1 MKSKLKNFSLL
12 TISTLI
18 MAVGIYFFKF
28 ANNFTFGGITGIAVL
43 VAKFLPI
50 SASDFSFV
58 VNILLLIIGWIVLG
72 KSFAEK
78 TAYSTILLSVSLSL
92 LERIYPMSHPLTNEP
107 LLELIFAILLPAL
120 GSAIL
125 FNIGASSGGTDV
137 IAMILKKYTSVD
149 IGKGLMI
156 SDLIF
161 TLAGFLVFNV
171 KTGLYSLFGL
181 IMRSALIDNFIES
194 FNRSKYFHVVTSNA
208 TCICD
213 FIQND
218 LQRGATIVNATG
230 AFTGDD
236 KYIILTVLSPSQA
249 VKLRNFI
256 KEHDPKAF
264 LLVSNTSEIIGKGF
278 HSVQDRQPFLC
289 FLLVHN
295 TLFLSPRIISFIG
308 FILQNIFLKLSHT
321 KKRGGFNA

>member
-1 MKSKLKNFSLL
+1 MVGLRNHYKTNDIKEGSIMKSKLKNFSLL

-43 VAKFLPI
+43 VAKFLPL

-58 VNILLLIIGWIVLG
+58 ANILLLVIGWIILG
-72 KSFAEK
+72 KSFAAK
-78 TAYSTILLSVSLSL
+78 TAYSTILLSVSLSF
-92 LERIYPMSHPLTNEP
+92 LERVYPMSHPLTNEP

-149 IGKGLMI
+149 IGKGLMV

-171 KTGLYSLFGL
+171 KTGLYSLLGL

-218 LQRGATIVNATG
+218 LGRGATIVNATG

-264 LLVSNTSEIIGKGF
+264 LLISNTSEIIGKGF
-278 HSVQDRQPFLC
+278 HSV
-289 FLLVHN
+289 
-295 TLFLSPRIISFIG
+295 
-308 FILQNIFLKLSHT
+308 
-321 KKRGGFNA
+321 

>member
-194 FNRSKYFHVVTSNA
+194 FNRSKYFHVVTSNT

-278 HSVQDRQPFLC
+278 HSV
-289 FLLVHN
+289 
-295 TLFLSPRIISFIG
+295 
-308 FILQNIFLKLSHT
+308 
-321 KKRGGFNA
+321 

>member
-43 VAKFLPI
+43 VAKFFPI
-50 SASDFSFV
+50 SASDFSVV

-78 TAYSTILLSVSLSL
+78 TAYSTILLSISLSL

-264 LLVSNTSEIIGKGF
+264 LLVSNISEIIGKGF
-278 HSVQDRQPFLC
+278 HSV
-289 FLLVHN
+289 
-295 TLFLSPRIISFIG
+295 
-308 FILQNIFLKLSHT
+308 
-321 KKRGGFNA
+321 

>member
-1 MKSKLKNFSLL
+1 MNYEIIINETIIKEGSIMKSKLKNFSLL

-149 IGKGLMI
+149 IGRGLMI

-278 HSVQDRQPFLC
+278 HSV
-289 FLLVHN
+289 
-295 TLFLSPRIISFIG
+295 
-308 FILQNIFLKLSHT
+308 
-321 KKRGGFNA
+321 

>member
-1 MKSKLKNFSLL
+1 MKSKLKNFFLL

-43 VAKFLPI
+43 VAKFFPI

-72 KSFAEK
+72 KRFAEK

-137 IAMILKKYTSVD
+137 IAMILKKYTSID

-278 HSVQDRQPFLC
+278 HSV
-289 FLLVHN
+289 
-295 TLFLSPRIISFIG
+295 
-308 FILQNIFLKLSHT
+308 
-321 KKRGGFNA
+321 

>member
-1 MKSKLKNFSLL
+1 MNYEIIINETIVKEGSIMKSKLKNFSLL

-28 ANNFTFGGITGIAVL
+28 TNNFTFGGITGIAVL
-43 VAKFLPI
+43 VAKFFPI

-78 TAYSTILLSVSLSL
+78 TAYSTILLSISLSL

-278 HSVQDRQPFLC
+278 HSV
-289 FLLVHN
+289 
-295 TLFLSPRIISFIG
+295 
-308 FILQNIFLKLSHT
+308 
-321 KKRGGFNA
+321 

>member
-28 ANNFTFGGITGIAVL
+28 TNNFTFGGITGIAVL
-43 VAKFLPI
+43 VTKFLPI
-50 SASDFSFV
+50 SSSDFSFV

-278 HSVQDRQPFLC
+278 HSV
-289 FLLVHN
+289 
-295 TLFLSPRIISFIG
+295 
-308 FILQNIFLKLSHT
+308 
-321 KKRGGFNA
+321 

>member
-43 VAKFLPI
+43 VAKFFPI

-72 KSFAEK
+72 KRFAEK
-78 TAYSTILLSVSLSL
+78 TAYSTILLSISLSL

-256 KEHDPKAF
+256 KEQDPKAF

-278 HSVQDRQPFLC
+278 HSV
-289 FLLVHN
+289 
-295 TLFLSPRIISFIG
+295 
-308 FILQNIFLKLSHT
+308 
-321 KKRGGFNA
+321 

>member
-78 TAYSTILLSVSLSL
+78 TAYSTILLSISLSL
-92 LERIYPMSHPLTNEP
+92 LDRIYPMSHPLTNEP

-256 KEHDPKAF
+256 KEQDPKAF

-278 HSVQDRQPFLC
+278 HSV
-289 FLLVHN
+289 
-295 TLFLSPRIISFIG
+295 
-308 FILQNIFLKLSHT
+308 
-321 KKRGGFNA
+321 

>member
-236 KYIILTVLSPSQA
+236 KYIILTVLSPSLA

-278 HSVQDRQPFLC
+278 HSV
-289 FLLVHN
+289 
-295 TLFLSPRIISFIG
+295 
-308 FILQNIFLKLSHT
+308 
-321 KKRGGFNA
+321 

>member
-18 MAVGIYFFKF
+18 MDVGIYFFKF

-264 LLVSNTSEIIGKGF
+264 LLISNTSEIIGKGF
-278 HSVQDRQPFLC
+278 HSV
-289 FLLVHN
+289 
-295 TLFLSPRIISFIG
+295 
-308 FILQNIFLKLSHT
+308 
-321 KKRGGFNA
+321 

>member
-1 MKSKLKNFSLL
+1 LNYEIIINETIVKEGSIMKSKLKNFSLL

-43 VAKFLPI
+43 VTKFLPI
-50 SASDFSFV
+50 SSSDFSFV

-278 HSVQDRQPFLC
+278 HSV
-289 FLLVHN
+289 
-295 TLFLSPRIISFIG
+295 
-308 FILQNIFLKLSHT
+308 
-321 KKRGGFNA
+321 

>member
-43 VAKFLPI
+43 VAKFLPV
-50 SASDFSFV
+50 SSSDFSFV

-137 IAMILKKYTSVD
+137 IAMILKKYTNVD

-171 KTGLYSLFGL
+171 KTGLYSLLGL

-264 LLVSNTSEIIGKGF
+264 LLISNTSEIIGKGF
-278 HSVQDRQPFLC
+278 HSV
-289 FLLVHN
+289 
-295 TLFLSPRIISFIG
+295 
-308 FILQNIFLKLSHT
+308 
-321 KKRGGFNA
+321 

>member
-1 MKSKLKNFSLL
+1 M
-12 TISTLI
+12 
-18 MAVGIYFFKF
+18 
-28 ANNFTFGGITGIAVL
+28 
-43 VAKFLPI
+43 
-50 SASDFSFV
+50 
-58 VNILLLIIGWIVLG
+58 LLIIGWIILG
-72 KSFAEK
+72 KSFAAK
-78 TAYSTILLSVSLSL
+78 TAYSTILLSVSLSF
-92 LERIYPMSHPLTNEP
+92 LERVYPMSHPLTNEP

-171 KTGLYSLFGL
+171 KTGLYSLLGL

-218 LQRGATIVNATG
+218 LHRECNRG
-230 AFTGDD
+230 F
-236 KYIILTVLSPSQA
+236 YW
-249 VKLRNFI
+249 R
-256 KEHDPKAF
+256 
-264 LLVSNTSEIIGKGF
+264 
-278 HSVQDRQPFLC
+278 
-289 FLLVHN
+289 
-295 TLFLSPRIISFIG
+295 
-308 FILQNIFLKLSHT
+308 
-321 KKRGGFNA
+321 

>member
-78 TAYSTILLSVSLSL
+78 TAYSTILLSISLSL

-236 KYIILTVLSPSQA
+236 KYFILTVLSPSQA

-256 KEHDPKAF
+256 KEQDPKAF

-278 HSVQDRQPFLC
+278 HSV
-289 FLLVHN
+289 
-295 TLFLSPRIISFIG
+295 
-308 FILQNIFLKLSHT
+308 
-321 KKRGGFNA
+321 

>member
-28 ANNFTFGGITGIAVL
+28 TNNFTFGGITGIAVL

-181 IMRSALIDNFIES
+181 IMLSALIDNFIES

-278 HSVQDRQPFLC
+278 HSV
-289 FLLVHN
+289 
-295 TLFLSPRIISFIG
+295 
-308 FILQNIFLKLSHT
+308 
-321 KKRGGFNA
+321 

>member
-256 KEHDPKAF
+256 KEQDPKAF
-264 LLVSNTSEIIGKGF
+264 LLVSNPSEIIGKGF
-278 HSVQDRQPFLC
+278 HSV
-289 FLLVHN
+289 
-295 TLFLSPRIISFIG
+295 
-308 FILQNIFLKLSHT
+308 
-321 KKRGGFNA
+321 

>member
-28 ANNFTFGGITGIAVL
+28 TNNFTFGGITGIAVL

-125 FNIGASSGGTDV
+125 FNIGASSGGTGV

-278 HSVQDRQPFLC
+278 HSV
-289 FLLVHN
+289 
-295 TLFLSPRIISFIG
+295 
-308 FILQNIFLKLSHT
+308 
-321 KKRGGFNA
+321 

>member
-1 MKSKLKNFSLL
+1 MNYEIIINETIVKEGSIMKSKLKNFSLL

-92 LERIYPMSHPLTNEP
+92 FERIYPMSHPLTNEP

-278 HSVQDRQPFLC
+278 HSV
-289 FLLVHN
+289 
-295 TLFLSPRIISFIG
+295 
-308 FILQNIFLKLSHT
+308 
-321 KKRGGFNA
+321 

>member
-58 VNILLLIIGWIVLG
+58 VNILLLIIGRIVLG

-278 HSVQDRQPFLC
+278 HSV
-289 FLLVHN
+289 
-295 TLFLSPRIISFIG
+295 
-308 FILQNIFLKLSHT
+308 
-321 KKRGGFNA
+321 

>member
-256 KEHDPKAF
+256 KEQDPKAF
-264 LLVSNTSEIIGKGF
+264 LLVSNISEIIGKGF
-278 HSVQDRQPFLC
+278 HSV
-289 FLLVHN
+289 
-295 TLFLSPRIISFIG
+295 
-308 FILQNIFLKLSHT
+308 
-321 KKRGGFNA
+321 

>member
-28 ANNFTFGGITGIAVL
+28 TNNFTFGGITGIAVL

-256 KEHDPKAF
+256 KEHDPKAY

-278 HSVQDRQPFLC
+278 HSV
-289 FLLVHN
+289 
-295 TLFLSPRIISFIG
+295 
-308 FILQNIFLKLSHT
+308 
-321 KKRGGFNA
+321 

>member
-28 ANNFTFGGITGIAVL
+28 TNNFTFGGITGIAVL

-78 TAYSTILLSVSLSL
+78 TTYSTILLSVSLSL

-278 HSVQDRQPFLC
+278 HSV
-289 FLLVHN
+289 
-295 TLFLSPRIISFIG
+295 
-308 FILQNIFLKLSHT
+308 
-321 KKRGGFNA
+321 

>member
-171 KTGLYSLFGL
+171 KTGLYSLLGL

-256 KEHDPKAF
+256 KEQDPKAF

-278 HSVQDRQPFLC
+278 HSV
-289 FLLVHN
+289 
-295 TLFLSPRIISFIG
+295 
-308 FILQNIFLKLSHT
+308 
-321 KKRGGFNA
+321 

>member
-1 MKSKLKNFSLL
+1 MKLKLKNFSLL

-28 ANNFTFGGITGIAVL
+28 TNNFTFGGITGIAVL
-43 VAKFLPI
+43 VAKFLPM

-278 HSVQDRQPFLC
+278 HSV
-289 FLLVHN
+289 
-295 TLFLSPRIISFIG
+295 
-308 FILQNIFLKLSHT
+308 
-321 KKRGGFNA
+321 

>member
-137 IAMILKKYTSVD
+137 IAMILKKYTSVN

-171 KTGLYSLFGL
+171 KTGLYSLLGL

-264 LLVSNTSEIIGKGF
+264 LLISNTSEIIGKGF
-278 HSVQDRQPFLC
+278 HSV
-289 FLLVHN
+289 
-295 TLFLSPRIISFIG
+295 
-308 FILQNIFLKLSHT
+308 
-321 KKRGGFNA
+321 

>member
-43 VAKFLPI
+43 VAKFFPI

-218 LQRGATIVNATG
+218 LQRRATIVNATG

-278 HSVQDRQPFLC
+278 HSV
-289 FLLVHN
+289 
-295 TLFLSPRIISFIG
+295 
-308 FILQNIFLKLSHT
+308 
-321 KKRGGFNA
+321 